1 MSDVL
6 DARRRGSLDAE
17 RVGNVLPV
25 RPRLHQSRSC
35 HGHSAHGRAV
45 PRKLGTGR
53 GGGESLDES
62 GAPRSP
68 IGEQLRRRA
77 GRLLGSTVV
86 DKSRRI
92 HERRLQLLRKP
103 VRVGDR
109 QDRSTVRP
117 VQVPDLM
124 RDAPPFRRRH
134 CRPLL
139 LGQIRNQGVEALA
152 FGPQVIDERL
162 KFGHA
167 TSITLGFIKI
177 KHE

>member
-1 MSDVL
+1 M
-6 DARRRGSLDAE
+6 
-17 RVGNVLPV
+17 
-25 RPRLHQSRSC
+25 
-35 HGHSAHGRAV
+35 GRAV
-45 PRKLGTGR
+45 PGELGSGR
-53 GGGESLDES
+53 GGGERLDES

-68 IGEQLRRRA
+68 IGEQLRRLA
-77 GRLLGSTVV
+77 GRLFGSTVV
-86 DKSRRI
+86 DKPCRV
-92 HERRLQLLRKP
+92 HERRLQLLREP

-109 QDRSTVRP
+109 QDRCTVRP

-124 RDAPPFRRRH
+124 CDRPPFRRRH

-167 TSITLGFIKI
+167 TSITLTSIKI